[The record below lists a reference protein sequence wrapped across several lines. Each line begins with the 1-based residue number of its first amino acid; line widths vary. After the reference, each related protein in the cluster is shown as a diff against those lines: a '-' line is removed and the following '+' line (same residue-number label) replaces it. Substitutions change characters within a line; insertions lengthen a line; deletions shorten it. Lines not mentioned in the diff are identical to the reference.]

1 MSKQVNVPIE
11 VRVRR
16 LHNVQGVSVQ
26 EVAQRLNIPTK
37 KVQNIINPN
46 NMAGKTTTAADR
58 KRRKREVKKL
68 HAEGYTQANIA
79 EMLGCGLSTVQRD
92 LGVRWSKKPR
102 KKASAPKASVA
113 KQVRQSTKPQTG
125 MVKEYSILWGA
136 FKFVKRG

>member
-1 MSKQVNVPIE
+1 MSKQVDVPIE

-26 EVAQRLNIPTK
+26 EVAERLNIPTQR
-37 KVQNIINPN
+37 VQNIINPN
-46 NMAGKTTTAADR
+46 NMTGKTTTAER

-68 HAEGYTQANIA
+68 RAEGYTQADIA

-92 LGVRWSKKPR
+92 LGVRWSRKPR
-102 KKASAPKASVA
+102 KKASASKAPVA
-113 KQVRQSTKPQTG
+113 KQVRQNAKPQTG

-136 FKFVKRG
+136 FKFVKQG